1 MTEKKKLVLSSKM
14 NSDAIL
20 KKMKEKQTSFGTNKD
35 NTVVFDV
42 SGQRRGGDRFRAFS
56 QTARNDENIQDT
68 LTEEEL
74 KMRLAAIQDKIK
86 ITDAGDIKS
95 DDKKD
100 NSLDENLNDI
110 DQIKEEKDIVVNDTS
125 SYINNLDDVNN
136 KEDNADNIN
145 KNIEKPDINET
156 LFVKKADN
164 VNESLSMEE
173 NNNRKEI
180 IEAKENAQ
188 PQQKKPKS
196 LDDSIRAEFV
206 KTLGPKK
213 NINSLHFKDK
223 KAPDALTD
231 FINNAKP
238 DAPEEEST
246 EKKVKVVSKVDKGT
260 EKRQNKISLSNMLE
274 EHAEKIRS
282 MSVKRSSNKR
292 RQPQNRYE
300 NRKQIITKEVSVPD
314 FITVQELSNRAAVKG
329 AEIVKILFSM
339 GMPVT
344 INQTID
350 ADTAEI
356 VLQELGHT
364 CKREGDFTVESYI
377 NDLHLNA
384 KSDIRSRPP
393 IVTVMGH
400 VDHGKTSLLDTIRK
414 TDVISTESGG
424 ITQKIG
430 AYQIT
435 LQNGKRITFID
446 TPGHEAFT
454 EMRSRGAT
462 TTDIIVLVVAAD
474 DGVKTQT
481 IEAIGHAKA
490 ANVPMIVAINKIDKP
505 SANPDNVRNELLS
518 HDIVLEKFGG
528 NIPDV
533 EISAKKCLNIDKL
546 EEIILLTSDLMELK
560 ANFAGFASGV
570 IIESQQKKGLG
581 VVSTV
586 LIKDGVLNKGDVFI
600 SGKIAGKVRSLMN
613 DKGQIVKNAGPGTP
627 VEVIGFEGIPQPG
640 DDFVVIDDESKARE
654 IAAYRDRVYRESMN
668 VVKKTS
674 LEQMFNKIDEEK
686 IKKLSVIIKADV
698 QGSVEAIVSSLA
710 KMANEEVGVDVI
722 YSGIGEITENDVI
735 LAKASQAIVF
745 GFNVR
750 ANAKAR
756 EKAKLNDIN
765 ILYHSIV
772 YDFLED
778 VRGMLS
784 GILSPEIKEVV
795 IGNAEVLQVFNISKV
810 GNVAGC
816 IIRDGVAK
824 RNSKA
829 RLLRENVI
837 IYTTT
842 VKSLK
847 VQKND
852 TKEVKDGHECG
863 IMLEG
868 YQDIKVGDTIE
879 FYEINEIARTI

>member
-56 QTARNDENIQDT
+56 QTVRNDENLQDT

-86 ITDAGDIKS
+86 VTESDENTV
-95 DDKKD
+95 DDKKKDSLNEELNEID
-100 NSLDENLNDI
+100 NNT
-110 DQIKEEKDIVVNDTS
+110 EKDVVLKDTS
-125 SYINNLDDVNN
+125 SYISNMDISN
-136 KEDNADNIN
+136 KEDNTNIKKDI
-145 KNIEKPDINET
+145 KNSDIAET
-156 LFVKKADN
+156 LNVKNTDE
-164 VNESLSMEE
+164 VTVEES
-173 NNNRKEI
+173 I
-180 IEAKENAQ
+180 PAKESKNNVADDQ
-188 PQQKKPKS
+188 KTTSQQNQKKPKS

-213 NINSLHFKDK
+213 TINSLHFKNK
-223 KAPDALTD
+223 KDPSALTD
-231 FINNAKP
+231 FINNPKP
-238 DAPEEEST
+238 NVQEEESS

-282 MSVKRSSNKR
+282 MSAKRSSNKR

-505 SANPDNVRNELLS
+505 SANPDNVRNELLT

-528 NIPDV
+528 TIPDV

-613 DKGQIVKNAGPGTP
+613 DKGQIIKNAGPGTP

-735 LAKASQAIVF
+735 LAKASQAVVF

-778 VRGMLS
+778 VRQMLS

-810 GNVAGC
+810 GNIAGC
-816 IIRDGVAK
+816 IIRDGIAK

-842 VKSLK
+842 VKSLR

-852 TKEVKDGHECG
+852 TKEVKEGHECG

>member
-56 QTARNDENIQDT
+56 QTVRNDENLQDT

-86 ITDAGDIKS
+86 VTESDENTV
-95 DDKKD
+95 DDKKKD
-100 NSLDENLNDI
+100 SLNEELNEI
-110 DQIKEEKDIVVNDTS
+110 NNNTEKDVVLKDTS
-125 SYINNLDDVNN
+125 SYISNMDISN
-136 KEDNADNIN
+136 KEDNTNIKKDI
-145 KNIEKPDINET
+145 KNSDIAET
-156 LFVKKADN
+156 LNVKNTDE
-164 VNESLSMEE
+164 VTVEES
-173 NNNRKEI
+173 I
-180 IEAKENAQ
+180 PAKESKNNVADDQ
-188 PQQKKPKS
+188 KTTSQQNQKKPKS

-213 NINSLHFKDK
+213 TINSLHFKNK
-223 KAPDALTD
+223 KDPSALTD
-231 FINNAKP
+231 FINNPKP
-238 DAPEEEST
+238 NVQEEESS

-282 MSVKRSSNKR
+282 MSAKRSSNKR

-505 SANPDNVRNELLS
+505 SANPDNVRNELLT

-528 NIPDV
+528 TIPDV

-613 DKGQIVKNAGPGTP
+613 DKGQIIKNAGPGTP

-735 LAKASQAIVF
+735 LAKASQAVVF

-778 VRGMLS
+778 VRQMLS

-810 GNVAGC
+810 GNIAGC
-816 IIRDGVAK
+816 IIRDGIAK

-842 VKSLK
+842 VKSLR

-852 TKEVKDGHECG
+852 TKEVKEGHECG